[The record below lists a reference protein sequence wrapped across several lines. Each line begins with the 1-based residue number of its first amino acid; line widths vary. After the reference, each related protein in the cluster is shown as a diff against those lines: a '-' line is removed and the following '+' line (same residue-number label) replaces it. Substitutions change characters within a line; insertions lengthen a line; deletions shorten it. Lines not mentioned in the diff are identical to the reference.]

1 MDGYTMG
8 AMKDAWKGL
17 DFLPSGILGMTSGE
31 FLPDFPGDDDFTN
44 QG

>member
-1 MDGYTMG
+1 MG